1 MHEMVGFAAERRP
14 FLWTNGRGGNNEDD
28 LERLKVRVVVMV
40 MVMVMVGPPFGSS
53 SPTPE
58 GGDW

>member
-1 MHEMVGFAAERRP
+1 MHEMVSFAAERRP
-14 FLWTNGRGGNNEDD
+14 FLWTNGKGGNNEED
-28 LERLKVRVVVMV
+28 LERLKVRVVV